1 MKEVLIGIGISI
13 GIAAV
18 ILLIQAVAV
27 YLKSIMEAKKQEAVA
42 NQNLAKAQAYDTAIK
57 VIDTVTTATVAT
69 IEQTTAKDLRQ
80 AVKDGTARREKLLEL
95 SENAYG
101 SILEQVKPEVL
112 QILQEYMS
120 DYQTYIENRIEQAVL
135 EVKQ

>member
-1 MKEVLIGIGISI
+1 MKEVLIGFGISA
-13 GIAAV
+13 GIAV
-18 ILLIQAVAV
+18 IIIMIQAVAT
-27 YLKSIMEAKKQEAVA
+27 YLKSIMEAKKQEAIA

-69 IEQTTAKDLRQ
+69 IEQKTAKELRQ
-80 AVKDGTARREKLLEL
+80 AVKNGTASRELLLNLAE
-95 SENAYG
+95 SAYG
-101 SILEQVKPEVL
+101 SILEQVKPEVI

-135 EVKQ
+135 EVKK

>member
-1 MKEVLIGIGISI
+1 
-13 GIAAV
+13 
-18 ILLIQAVAV
+18 
-27 YLKSIMEAKKQEAVA
+27 MEAKKQEAIA

-69 IEQTTAKDLRQ
+69 IEQKTAKELRQ
-80 AVKDGTARREKLLEL
+80 AVKNGTASRELLLDLAEY
-95 SENAYG
+95 AYG
-101 SILEQVKPEVL
+101 SILEQVKPEVI

-135 EVKQ
+135 EVKK

>member
-13 GIAAV
+13 GIAV
-18 ILLIQAVAV
+18 IVIVIQAVAI
-27 YLKSIMEAKKQEAVA
+27 YLKTIMEAKKEEAVA
-42 NQNLAKAQAYDTAIK
+42 NQNLAKAHAYDTAIK

-69 IEQTTAKDLRQ
+69 IEQKTAKELRQ
-80 AVKDGTARREKLLEL
+80 AVKNGTASRELLLEL
-95 SENAYG
+95 SETAYG

-120 DYQTYIENRIEQAVL
+120 DYQIYIENRIEQAVL